1 MRLVVDP
8 GVLIAALL
16 TPDGAPAAIVLAAR
30 DEQIELVVSP
40 TLLGELSS
48 VLAREKFRHWVTL
61 EEARD
66 YVEGL
71 ARLALTVAD
80 PPAGEP
86 ITRDPK
92 DDYLVRLAQGSG
104 SDFLVSGDAD
114 LLDAASSELGVS
126 IVAPRRFVDIFDP
139 DG

>member
-16 TPDGAPAAIVLAAR
+16 TPDGPPAAIVLAAR

>member
-1 MRLVVDP
+1 MRLVVDT

-16 TPDGAPAAIVLAAR
+16 TPAGPPAAIVLAVR
-30 DEQIELVVSP
+30 DDQVELVVSP
-40 TLLGELSS
+40 RLLGELSS
-48 VLAREKFRHWVTL
+48 VLVRDKFRRWVSVD
-61 EEARD
+61 EARD

-80 PPAGEP
+80 PPSGAP

-92 DDYLVRLAQGSG
+92 DDYLVRLALGSG

-114 LLDAASSELGVS
+114 LLDAASPDLGVS
-126 IVAPRRFVDIFDP
+126 IVAPRRFLDIFDP